1 MTYFNSSRPIAA
13 GPDTLHPKTIP
24 TNKFFTII
32 WAWNNSNSVT
42 YHGNQ
47 RGNMKILML
56 PDGGC
61 FQVSSKT
68 FGFVPQWLHGVLF
81 TFTWTYLA
89 LVEVYT
95 GRYLKHWWRKRHL
108 VHAIVGTVAGVLS
121 LIGLLI
127 IMDAMGWRLWW
138 HNFHCGA
145 AIISTF
151 AGFVLIALG
160 AAELYVLKKV
170 TLEWQSKKLM
180 WLLRSHKY
188 LGYFLIFFV

>member
-1 MTYFNSSRPIAA
+1 
-13 GPDTLHPKTIP
+13 
-24 TNKFFTII
+24 
-32 WAWNNSNSVT
+32 
-42 YHGNQ
+42 
-47 RGNMKILML
+47 
-56 PDGGC
+56 
-61 FQVSSKT
+61 
-68 FGFVPQWLHGVLF
+68 
-81 TFTWTYLA
+81 
-89 LVEVYT
+89 
-95 GRYLKHWWRKRHL
+95 
-108 VHAIVGTVAGVLS
+108 
-121 LIGLLI
+121 
-127 IMDAMGWRLWW
+127 LWW